1 MVTLGWILNKPL
13 SLLFDPFESIVLFL
27 SVLIT
32 NYTVQDGRSNWLEG
46 FLLMM
51 VYVIIAVS
59 LYFLPAQTAPRS
71 LGALLLVEQR

>member
-1 MVTLGWILNKPL
+1 MVTLAWILNKPL

-32 NYTVQDGRSNWLEG
+32 NYTIQDGRSNWLEG

-59 LYFLPAQTAPRS
+59 FSYSTSRLQAQRAVS
-71 LGALLLVEQR
+71 ALSSS